1 MSDVF
6 FFGARKEMP
15 RFRKLVIKSQIQF
28 EFVLSLKKCCH
39 ARIIGKA
46 QDGM

>member
-1 MSDVF
+1 MSDIF
-6 FFGARKEMP
+6 FWCNKEMP

-28 EFVLSLKKCCH
+28 EFVLSKKKCCP